1 MKYLHPIQET
11 TYLSTTNAPNYRRIM
26 RIFFQ
31 EYEKVHFQL
40 YKEDV
45 YEIIKTYPEFGDY
58 SMEQLKSDLNAL
70 VEWKNLVTVQ
80 DPKRVYTI
88 ADYKNKQFRYSM
100 SEYSVE
106 IERMTVRLENLF
118 IGSGSLS
125 PNLFLRIYNGI
136 EQFEDMESMPLKH
149 VNEWWHNLQEDFR
162 RLNQNY
168 QDYLREFYSGNAD
181 RLLKS
186 VEFILHKDRLI
197 TYLKD
202 FVREL
207 QYNSAMIETAMVKIS
222 DERVGYVLNRV
233 VDSELE
239 IPRTISETQ
248 ESLKDNIAENVS
260 GKWYILKNWFTGE
273 DSSISERVR
282 VMDITDDIIRKIV
295 QNASM
300 IVQLQNWGISR
311 KSDYKKFIE
320 MFLKCGDVGEAHK
333 LSAHLFGIQRVR
345 HYKVNSERST
355 DSIFS
360 STYEEEPSEFL
371 LRPRTRKY
379 KPRIDKSGFENKE
392 FEKLL
397 QRNAYLEQMEKDKRM
412 VLKYIKGNRLDISAI
427 DDVVPESTRIALLR
441 WISAAGMSDSRT
453 GRTEY
458 GKKYKLIK
466 NAGTCTLRCEDGN
479 LVMPSYVLEFME
491 DANE

>member
-1 MKYLHPIQET
+1 MKYLQPIQET
-11 TYLSTTNAPNYRRIM
+11 TYLNTINAFNYRRIM

-45 YEIIKTYPEFGDY
+45 YEIIKTHPEYQDY
-58 SMEQLKSDLNAL
+58 TMEQLKSDLNAL

-80 DPKRVYTI
+80 DPRRVYTI

-118 IGSGSLS
+118 VGSGSLS

-136 EQFEDMESMPLKH
+136 EQFEDMKSMPLKQ

-168 QDYLREFYSGNAD
+168 QDYLREFYSGNSD
-181 RLLKS
+181 KLLKS

-202 FVREL
+202 FVKEL
-207 QYNSAMIETAMVKIS
+207 QANSALIETSIGKIS
-222 DERVGYVLNRV
+222 DESIRIVLDKV

-248 ESLKDNIAENVS
+248 ETFRDNITENVN
-260 GKWYILKNWFTGE
+260 GKWHVLRNWFVG
-273 DSSISERVR
+273 DGGNVSERVR
-282 VMDITDDIIRKIV
+282 VMEITDDIIRKIV
-295 QNASM
+295 QNAAM

-320 MFLKCGDVGEAHK
+320 MFLKCIDMDEAHR
-333 LSAHLFGIQRVR
+333 LSAHLFGIQRIR

-360 STYEEEPSEFL
+360 SAYEEESSEFI

-397 QRNAYLEQMEKDKRM
+397 QRNRYLEQMEKDKKM
-412 VLKYIKGNRLDISAI
+412 VLKYIDKNKLDISAI
-427 DDVVPESTRIALLR
+427 DDVVPESTRTTLLR
-441 WISAAGMSDSRT
+441 WISAAGMNDSKT

-458 GKKYKLIK
+458 GKKYKLINK
-466 NAGTCTLRCEDGN
+466 GGTCILKCEDGK
-479 LVMPSYVLEFME
+479 LVMPSYVLEFQE
-491 DANE
+491 DVNE

>member
-1 MKYLHPIQET
+1 MKYLRPIQET
-11 TYLSTTNAPNYRRIM
+11 TYLNTANSANYRRIM

-45 YEIIKTYPEFGDY
+45 YDIIKNYPEFQDY
-58 SMEQLKSDLNAL
+58 TMEQLKLDLNAL

-80 DPKRVYTI
+80 DPRRVYTI

-125 PNLFLRIYNGI
+125 PNLFLRIYNGV
-136 EQFEDMESMPLKH
+136 EQFTEMESCPLKQ

-181 RLLKS
+181 KLLKS

-202 FVREL
+202 FVKEL
-207 QYNSAMIETAMVKIS
+207 QVNSAMIEAAVKKVPEETQRVVL
-222 DERVGYVLNRV
+222 ERVVQ
-233 VDSELE
+233 SELE
-239 IPRTISETQ
+239 IPRTKTESQET
-248 ESLKDNIAENVS
+248 LRDNIIENVNA
-260 GKWYILKNWFTGE
+260 KWEVLKNWFVTEGG
-273 DSSISERVR
+273 SVSESVR
-282 VMDITDDIIRKIV
+282 VMEITDEIIRKIV
-295 QNASM
+295 QNAAM

-311 KSDYKKFIE
+311 KNDYKKFIE
-320 MFLKCGDVGEAHK
+320 MFLKCGNMEGAHK
-333 LSAHLFGIQRVR
+333 LSAHLFGVQSVR

-360 STYEEEPSEFL
+360 STYEEEPSDFL

-379 KPRIDKSGFENKE
+379 KPRIDKSGFENKSM
-392 FEKLL
+392 EKLL
-397 QRNAYLEQMEKDKRM
+397 QRNAYLEQVESDKRM
-412 VLKYIKGNRLDISAI
+412 VLKYIKENKLDIGAI
-427 DDVVPESTRIALLR
+427 DEVVAESTRTALLR
-441 WISAAGMSDSRT
+441 WISAAGMTASKT

-458 GKKYKLIK
+458 GRKFRLVRKEED
-466 NAGTCTLRCEDGN
+466 CVLRCEDGN
-479 LVMPSYVLEFME
+479 LVMPAYVLEFEE
-491 DANE
+491 DGNE

>member
-11 TYLSTTNAPNYRRIM
+11 TYLSTINAPNYRKIM

-45 YEIIKTYPEFGDY
+45 YEIIKTHPEFQDY
-58 SMEQLKSDLNAL
+58 TMEQLKSDLNAL

-106 IERMTVRLENLF
+106 IERMTMRLENLF

-125 PNLFLRIYNGI
+125 PNLFLRIYHGI
-136 EQFEDMESMPLKH
+136 EQFEDMRSMPLKQ

-181 RLLKS
+181 KLLKS

-202 FVREL
+202 FVKEL
-207 QYNSAMIETAMVKIS
+207 QVNSAMIETAIKKIS
-222 DERVGYVLNRV
+222 DESGKIVLSRV
-233 VDSELE
+233 VQSELE
-239 IPRTISETQ
+239 IPRTMSESR
-248 ESLKDNIAENVS
+248 ESLKENIADNVNR
-260 GKWYILKNWFTGE
+260 KWYILKNWFIGE
-273 DSSISERVR
+273 GGSISERVR
-282 VMDITDDIIRKIV
+282 VMEITDDIIRKIV
-295 QNASM
+295 QNAAM

-320 MFLKCGDVGEAHK
+320 MFLKCSDVEEAHK

-345 HYKVNSERST
+345 HFKANAERST

-392 FEKLL
+392 FEKIL
-397 QRNAYLEQMEKDKRM
+397 QRNAYLEQMDEDKRM
-412 VLKYIKGNRLDISAI
+412 VLKYINKNKLDISAI
-427 DDVVPESTRIALLR
+427 DEVVPESTRTALLR
-441 WISAAGMSDSRT
+441 WISAAGMTASKT

-458 GKKYKLIK
+458 GKKYKLVKKTGI
-466 NAGTCTLRCEDGN
+466 CTLKCEDGN
-479 LVMPSYVLEFME
+479 LVMPSYVLEFEE
-491 DANE
+491 DADE

>member
-1 MKYLHPIQET
+1 MKYLRPIQET
-11 TYLSTTNAPNYRRIM
+11 TYLNTVNAPNYRKIM

-45 YEIIKTYPEFGDY
+45 YEIIKTYPEFQDY
-58 SMEQLKSDLNAL
+58 TMDQLKSDLNAL

-80 DPKRVYTI
+80 DPRRVYTI

-125 PNLFLRIYNGI
+125 PNLFLRIYHGI
-136 EQFEDMESMPLKH
+136 EEFEDMISMPLKQ

-181 RLLKS
+181 KLLKS

-202 FVREL
+202 FVKEL
-207 QYNSAMIETAMVKIS
+207 QVNSAMIEAAIKGISVESQKI
-222 DERVGYVLNRV
+222 VMGRV
-233 VDSELE
+233 VQSELE
-239 IPRTISETQ
+239 IPRTMSEGQ
-248 ESLKDNIAENVS
+248 ELLKENIAENVN
-260 GKWYILKNWFTGE
+260 GKWDILRHWFVGE
-273 DSSISERVR
+273 GGGISERVR
-282 VMDITDDIIRKIV
+282 VMEITDDIIRKIV
-295 QNASM
+295 QNAAM

-311 KSDYKKFIE
+311 KNDYKKFIE
-320 MFLKCGDVGEAHK
+320 MFLKCGSIGEAHK

-345 HYKVNSERST
+345 HYKVNTERST

-392 FEKLL
+392 IEKLL
-397 QRNAYLEQMEKDKRM
+397 QKNAYLEQMEADKEM
-412 VLKYIKGNRLDISAI
+412 VLKYIKGNKLDVSAI
-427 DDVVPESTRIALLR
+427 DDVVPESTRTALLR
-441 WISAAGMSDSRT
+441 WISIAGMTASKT

-458 GKKYKLIK
+458 GKKFKLVK
-466 NAGTCTLRCEDGN
+466 NEGTCTLKCKDGN
-479 LVMPSYVLEFME
+479 LVMPVYVLEFEE
-491 DANE
+491 DGDE